1 MADIS
6 TFTDL
11 SGNQYNLKD
20 AYARA
25 KYFALDGGTAIPSGD
40 DLNDYKTPGNYTC
53 ASAAVAGGIANVPV
67 VAAFRMVVMRV
78 VGGTTSGRYYQLLFP
93 NVANSSPR
101 IFIRRY
107 TGTWSTWQVI
117 SPTISDLDG
126 VVGID
131 HGGTGQTTAAAAAL
145 TLTDALGF
153 SVNDVLDNDL
163 FLCREVA
170 QEGSS
175 LTLGPP
181 VHKSMSKLLDF
192 VKRSNEYGVGDSYVP
207 SGAYVVAGFRAG
219 GTSSTI
225 GFSIVLPKNIGSQ
238 VSGVTVNTLKIRV
251 CTPAGYLSGYGSG
264 NGTSVTGTGYTVTAS
279 KRADNVVHI
288 GVNHSDFSSI
298 SGGRALTIYITSM
311 DLSFT

>member
-11 SGNQYNLKD
+11 SGTTYNVKD

-25 KYFALDGGTAIPSGD
+25 KYFALDGGTSIPSGD
-40 DLNDYKTPGNYTC
+40 DLDDYKTPGTYVC
-53 ASAAVAGGIANVPV
+53 ASSSVANGIANTPGNL
-67 VAAFRMVVMRV
+67 AFRMVVMRV
-78 VGGTTSGRYYQLLFP
+78 ITGSTARFMQIAFPNGYVRFYMRYYGG
-93 NVANSSPR
+93 SSWGPWKT
-101 IFIRRY
+101 FSY
-107 TGTWSTWQVI
+107 DLSL
-117 SPTISDLDG
+117 LDG

-131 HGGTGQTTAAAAAL
+131 HGGTGETTAAAAAL

-219 GTSSTI
+219 STSSTI

>member
-25 KYFALDGGTAIPSGD
+25 KYFALDGGTAIPSGE

-53 ASAAVAGGIANVPV
+53 ANAAVAGGIANVPV

-131 HGGTGQTTAAAAAL
+131 HGGTGETTAAAAAL

-153 SVNDVLDNDL
+153 SVNDVLGRDY

-170 QEGSS
+170 QEGS
-175 LTLGPP
+175 TFTFGPP

-192 VKRSNEYGVGDSYVP
+192 VKSSNEYGVGDSYAP
-207 SGAYVVAGFRAG
+207 SGAYAVAGFC
-219 GTSSTI
+219 TSNTI
-225 GFSIVLPKNIGSQ
+225 GFSIVLPKSIGSQ

-251 CTPAGYLSGYGSG
+251 CTSAGYLSGYG
-264 NGTSVTGTGYTVTAS
+264 NAGTSVTGTGYTVTAS

-288 GVNHSDFSSI
+288 GVNHSNFSSI
-298 SGGRALTIYITSM
+298 SGGQALTIYIASM
-311 DLSFT
+311 ALSFT